1 MPLPRRGN
9 RRDRLP
15 RPIDMKTLWLMLALM
30 TLAAC
35 TDSQSA
41 APDGG
46 PESPPSSGVLLDY
59 QSSGGLAGSSG
70 GLAGSTD
77 SLTIRADGRATA
89 SGDMIP
95 SGDFTVPDDLLSE
108 LRQELD
114 ELDWERAADEP
125 PNVACADC
133 FVYDISSGQQ
143 RVTTTAN
150 GQSGRELGGSPRAG
164 RQHHRL

>member
-59 QSSGGLAGSSG
+59 QRSGGF
-70 GLAGSTD
+70 AGSTD

-95 SGDFTVPDDLLSE
+95 SGDFTVPDDLLSG

-150 GQSGRELGGSPRAG
+150 GQSGRELGDLLALVEEIIATSDLR
-164 RQHHRL
+164 

>member
-1 MPLPRRGN
+1 
-9 RRDRLP
+9 
-15 RPIDMKTLWLMLALM
+15 MKTLWLMLTLM

-46 PESPPSSGVLLDY
+46 PESPPTSGVLLDY
-59 QSSGGLAGSSG
+59 QRSGGF
-70 GLAGSTD
+70 AGSTD
-77 SLTIRADGRATA
+77 SLTIRAGGRATA

-95 SGDFTVPDDLLSE
+95 SGDFTVPDDLLSG

-114 ELDWERAADEP
+114 ELDWERAGDEP

-133 FVYDISSGQQ
+133 FVYEIESGSE
-143 RVTTTAN
+143 RVTTTGLGA
-150 GQSGRELGGSPRAG
+150 SGRELGDLLALVDSIIASSDLR
-164 RQHHRL
+164 